1 MPRRRSASKKKTK
14 SAKKRKP
21 RRRKLRRRHKTDKHS
36 HTTRRH
42 HKHPGHQ
49 RRILS
54 EVETVNTLLTQLLQ
68 TASSTESNPYHY
80 DKRHYTKDPEYR
92 WETQERQEFKK
103 GFPAPDVSML
113 RPQADDLP
121 PHWGNY
127 PIPAVAHRR

>member
-54 EVETVNTLLTQLLQ
+54 EVETVNTLLTQLLK
-68 TASSTESNPYHY
+68 TASSTESDPYHY
-80 DKRHYTKDPEYR
+80 DKRHYTKDPEYKFSG
-92 WETQERQEFKK
+92 ERMQEFKQ

-113 RPQADDLP
+113 RAPGQQP
-121 PHWGNY
+121 PHRGY
-127 PIPAVAHRR
+127 FPDYA

>member
-1 MPRRRSASKKKTK
+1 MPRRRSASKKKT
-14 SAKKRKP
+14 KRKP

-54 EVETVNTLLTQLLQ
+54 EVETVNTLLTQLLK
-68 TASSTESNPYHY
+68 TASSTESDPYHY
-80 DKRHYTKDPEYR
+80 DKRHYTKDPEYKHSDQR
-92 WETQERQEFKK
+92 MQEFKR

-113 RPQADDLP
+113 NFPEA
-121 PHWGNY
+121 
-127 PIPAVAHRR
+127 

>member
-1 MPRRRSASKKKTK
+1 MPRRRSTSKKKTK

-21 RRRKLRRRHKTDKHS
+21 RRRKLKRRHKTDKHS

-54 EVETVNTLLTQLLQ
+54 EVETVNTLLTQLQ